1 MSGKSSPSV
10 KRIMADKKELDRH
23 RSSRYYAEPLENDM
37 FEWHFTIRGPTGSDF
52 EGGLY
57 HGRILLP
64 PEYPFKPPNI
74 VFLNKNGRFEVGTK
88 ICLSISA
95 HHEETWQPAWG
106 IRTMLEAIISF
117 LPSEGSGAIGALDWS
132 KEERQKCARE
142 SHSFECHMC
151 GLICNIISETAEDV
165 NDQPDEDIVATIAQ
179 LNMGSSKQQGIDI
192 SNEKLSEDTSTKNE
206 SVSSITTINENSDE
220 IITENSSGNDSNNSI
235 DITSKVVDENDSIPS
250 EGLRHRTNTTTSTP
264 AVQPTTNPT
273 VILEQNRN
281 INNRVDMFD
290 ELLSFVMYFIGLII
304 IVLICKIGMKLF
316 STK

>member
-37 FEWHFTIRGPTGSDF
+37 FEWHFTIRGPAGSDF

-74 VFLNKNGRFEVGTK
+74 VFLNRNGRFEVGTK

-132 KEERQKCARE
+132 KEERQKCAKE
-142 SHSFECHMC
+142 SHNFECHLC
-151 GLICNIISETAEDV
+151 GPICGIISETSEDT
-165 NDQPDEDIVATIAQ
+165 NDQPDPDVVASIAQ
-179 LNMGSSKQQGIDI
+179 LNMGSHKHQVNDLP
-192 SNEKLSEDTSTKNE
+192 NDKTSTNNE
-206 SVSSITTINENSDE
+206 IGETTINVNNDTNHDVVNNNEDNDNDGNKDSNK
-220 IITENSSGNDSNNSI
+220 ISVGNDTTPN
-235 DITSKVVDENDSIPS
+235 
-250 EGLRHRTNTTTSTP
+250 EGLRHRTNSSAALP
-264 AVQPTTNPT
+264 AVNPN
-273 VILEQNRN
+273 VNNVERNRN
-281 INNRVDMFD
+281 VNNRVDMFD
-290 ELLSFVMYFIGLII
+290 EMLSFVIYFIVLII
-304 IVLICKIGMKLF
+304 FVLICKIGLKLF
-316 STK
+316 SSK

>member
-1 MSGKSSPSV
+1 
-10 KRIMADKKELDRH
+10 MADKKELDRH
-23 RSSRYYAEPLENDM
+23 RSSRYHAEPLENDM

-132 KEERQKCARE
+132 KEERQKCAKE
-142 SHSFECHMC
+142 SHSFECHLC
-151 GLICNIISETAEDV
+151 GPICGMISETSEDT
-165 NDQPDEDIVATIAQ
+165 NDQPDADIVATIAQ
-179 LNMGSSKQQGIDI
+179 LNMGSQKQQVNDLPH
-192 SNEKLSEDTSTKNE
+192 NKTSTNNE
-206 SVSSITTINENSDE
+206 MVSDE
-220 IITENSSGNDSNNSI
+220 TTANINNDTDHEAVNNDENNNSNDNKDSNKIN
-235 DITSKVVDENDSIPS
+235 VENDTTPD
-250 EGLRHRTNTTTSTP
+250 EGLRRRTNSSATSP
-264 AVQPTTNPT
+264 AVNPA
-273 VILEQNRN
+273 VNSAVNNMEHNRN
-281 INNRVDMFD
+281 MNIRVDMLD
-290 ELLSFVMYFIGLII
+290 EMLSFVIYFIVLII
-304 IVLICKIGMKLF
+304 IVLICKIGLKLF
-316 STK
+316 SSK